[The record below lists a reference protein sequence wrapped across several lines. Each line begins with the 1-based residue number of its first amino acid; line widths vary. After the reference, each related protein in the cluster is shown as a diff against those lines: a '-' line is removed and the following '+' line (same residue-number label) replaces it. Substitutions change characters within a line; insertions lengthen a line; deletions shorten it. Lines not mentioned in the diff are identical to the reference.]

1 MDNCAR
7 DCVQSIVKILLK
19 TRGRQNALW
28 LPLPFPRSVACMR
41 YRYHPSPI
49 GQLLL
54 AGDEQGLHL
63 LHLGQSPL

>member
-1 MDNCAR
+1 M
-7 DCVQSIVKILLK
+7 
-19 TRGRQNALW
+19 
-28 LPLPFPRSVACMR
+28 F

-63 LHLGQSPL
+63 LHMDSAHP